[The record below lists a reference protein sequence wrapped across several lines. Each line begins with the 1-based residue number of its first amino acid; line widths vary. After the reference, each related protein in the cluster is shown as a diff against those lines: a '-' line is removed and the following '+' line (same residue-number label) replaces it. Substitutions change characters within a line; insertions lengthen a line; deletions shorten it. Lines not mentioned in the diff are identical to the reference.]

1 MRTLFVSLFLF
12 FSTTSF
18 SQNLDSL
25 KREVL
30 ALHQETRDINLR
42 INNSDQQFR
51 TGILVSTIGYSVT
64 IAGGLMLG
72 RSNDQLGQ
80 ALLITGGL
88 TGATGTYIMVDAFRV
103 LSGKRRKKND
113 PRRTNN

>member
-1 MRTLFVSLFLF
+1 MRIFTLCLLLLF
-12 FSTTSF
+12 SIAASG
-18 SQNLDSL
+18 QNLDSL

-30 ALHQETRDINLR
+30 ELKLETQDINFR
-42 INNSDQQFR
+42 IKSADQQFR
-51 TGILVSTIGYSVT
+51 AGILVSTLGYSIT

-80 ALLITGGL
+80 ALLVTGGI
-88 TGATGTYIMVDAFRV
+88 TGATGTYILVDSFRV

-113 PRRTNN
+113 PKRTDG